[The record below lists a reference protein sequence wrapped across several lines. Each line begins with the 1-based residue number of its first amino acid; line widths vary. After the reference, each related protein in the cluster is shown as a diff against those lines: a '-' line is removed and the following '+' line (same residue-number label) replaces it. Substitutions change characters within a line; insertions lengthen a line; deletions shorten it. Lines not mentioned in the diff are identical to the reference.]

1 MRVVPAQRCV
11 VVGVD
16 GSPNSLAALRRAAE
30 EADQR
35 HARLDVI
42 RVVSPDEHASPRFLW
57 TIARWLRLRSLVAH
71 AIPRAQHI
79 TTRLRIAYGRPR
91 QVLPKAASRAELLVI
106 GAREHSARGNPLGGE
121 TVPAVLASAPCEVL
135 VCADHAATDR
145 DD

>member
-16 GSPNSLAALRRAAE
+16 GSRNSLAALRRAAE

-42 RVVSPDEHASPRFLW
+42 RVVPPGEQASPRFLW

-79 TTRLRIAYGRPR
+79 TTRLRIAYGPPR
-91 QVLPKAASRAELLVI
+91 QVLPEAASRAELLVI
-106 GAREHSARGNPLGGE
+106 GAREHSERGNPLGGE
-121 TVPAVLASAPCEVL
+121 TVPAVLTSAPCEVL
-135 VCADHAATDR
+135 VCADHATGGGD
-145 DD
+145 